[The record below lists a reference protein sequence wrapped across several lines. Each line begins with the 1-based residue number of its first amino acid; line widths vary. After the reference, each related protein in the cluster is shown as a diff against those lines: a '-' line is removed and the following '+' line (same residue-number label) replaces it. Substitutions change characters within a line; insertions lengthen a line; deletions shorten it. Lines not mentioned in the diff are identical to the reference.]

1 MARDWLLITVS
12 TPRGGSS
19 TLRVYAW
26 RKLRSLGA
34 HYLQQ
39 SVCLLIEPYWETCTE
54 PGCQA
59 AVYRDGV
66 CVKHGPDVWS
76 AEAVEG
82 LVAGESSEWTR
93 GLEID
98 KRLMDAI
105 RRASSVGSPT
115 TEADRYALP
124 MVDFAGATFKTP
136 ADFART
142 RFAGLAQFG
151 GATFE
156 QGAEFASAEF
166 AEGCSFNQARFQGRA
181 FFKAVTVAMGGWAGF
196 TGIECDAVAAF
207 NGITATNVDFS
218 DSTFH
223 ALALF
228 KGTFEANARLD
239 RCRFEGTTEMG
250 ITVVCGSASIRDTEF
265 GGFGEMARVC
275 TRGEI
280 DLEGS
285 RFNEAFTLELNAE
298 YIRLGRIHTIAGAQI
313 KFSGDLD
320 LSDANVEGSTLISPS
335 DADHPDSEHR
345 HTGEPRRARILSIA
359 PDDGRKFDGVGC

>member
-1 MARDWLLITVS
+1 
-12 TPRGGSS
+12 
-19 TLRVYAW
+19 
-26 RKLRSLGA
+26 
-34 HYLQQ
+34 
-39 SVCLLIEPYWETCTE
+39 
-54 PGCQA
+54 
-59 AVYRDGV
+59 
-66 CVKHGPDVWS
+66 
-76 AEAVEG
+76 
-82 LVAGESSEWTR
+82 
-93 GLEID
+93 
-98 KRLMDAI
+98 MDAI

-345 HTGEPRRARILSIA
+345 HTGEPRRARILSIRRTMVA
-359 PDDGRKFDGVGC
+359 NLTVSGVDLSPCVDSLGPVAWTSSASNEARSRAAQQVATADGSISMDATPNDRRGAHLALPASSARTVIRMVSGRRSTDPYEPRATVQR

>member
-1 MARDWLLITVS
+1 M
-12 TPRGGSS
+12 
-19 TLRVYAW
+19 
-26 RKLRSLGA
+26 
-34 HYLQQ
+34 
-39 SVCLLIEPYWETCTE
+39 
-54 PGCQA
+54 
-59 AVYRDGV
+59 

-345 HTGEPRRARILSIA
+345 HTGEPRRARILSIRRTMVANLTVSGVDLSPCVDSLGPVAWTSSASNEARSRAAQQVATADGSISMDATPNDRRGAHLALPAAA
-359 PDDGRKFDGVGC
+359 PER